1 MKTFILEV
9 TPKQAQ
15 AWLDRN
21 VGNRAVSEK
30 AVSNYARDMTEGR
43 WAYTGDSIKFCCSKV
58 SDGKVL
64 GKSITNTYPVT
75 MGVAYYESGDALGLV
90 NLSGDNENIS

>member
-1 MKTFILEV
+1 MSKTPNKFV
-9 TPKQAQ
+9 TY
-15 AWLDRN
+15 N
-21 VGNRAVSEK
+21 TS
-30 AVSNYARDMTEGR
+30 
-43 WAYTGDSIKFCCSKV
+43 YTLAPGDSIKFCCSKV